1 MSFAKNDKE
10 LLARVNE
17 VLFYIWDP
25 IGVVAFGPSARDEY
39 DSYALQ
45 VFGLLKSKSAAEEIA
60 NFLNK
65 ITVDRMGLNSNI
77 KHDTETAVLLLDWME
92 FLESKGH
99 EVN

>member
-1 MSFAKNDKE
+1 MPLKKDDKE

-45 VFGLLKSKSAAEEIA
+45 VFGLLKKRSASEEIA

-65 ITVDRMGLNSNI
+65 ITVDRMGLSSNI
-77 KHDTETAVLLLDWME
+77 KHDTETAILLLNWMD
-92 FLESKGH
+92 FLETRGH
-99 EVN
+99 KIN